1 MIFNGKGLKCP
12 LAFVK
17 AKQVLIKN
25 KVKEFTF
32 DDEISLYN
40 FTTYLDN
47 QNIIYQSESLCDCVK
62 VKLADD
68 NNVK

>member
-17 AKQVLIKN
+17 AKQYLIKN
-25 KVKEFTF
+25 NSKEFLF

-40 FTTYLDN
+40 FTSYLDN
-47 QNIIYQSESLCDCVK
+47 QNIIYQSQSLCDCVK

-68 NNVK
+68 NNIK

>member
-25 KVKEFTF
+25 KAKEFMF

-47 QNIIYQSESLCDCVK
+47 QNIIYQSESLSDCVK
-62 VKLADD
+62 IKLAKV
-68 NNVK
+68 NRP